1 MMRIAIISDIHG
13 NWPALEAVLLDIQ
26 KSSVDQII
34 CLGDLANGGPYP
46 AECIAAIQSLELVTL
61 QGNHELY
68 ILDQIPDMDT
78 HDPSWRTVHWTRQQL
93 TPQLLDYLNGLP
105 LSYTLPCGDAVCF
118 HASPLNQF
126 WGFLPAHTN
135 QEVAERMNELDNV
148 TLFVG
153 HTHCPLY
160 RLWSN
165 SWIVNCG
172 SVGMPLDG
180 SPHAKYGIAAYRG
193 GHWQIEFRAVAYDLE
208 EVMRAYDER
217 GLQQEG
223 GVFAGLFRYQVLTG
237 TNLVT
242 PYLSGVRQYAS
253 LQGIDTATAINSY
266 PVPAAIR
273 RWIANP

>member
-1 MMRIAIISDIHG
+1 MMRIALISDIHG
-13 NWPALEAVLLDIQ
+13 NLPALEAVLHDIQ
-26 KSSVDQII
+26 KNGVDQIL
-34 CLGDLANGGPYP
+34 CLGDLANGGPFP
-46 AECIAAIQSLELVTL
+46 AECVATIQSLGLVTL

-68 ILDQIPDMDT
+68 VLNQVPDISPS
-78 HDPSWRTVHWTRQQL
+78 DPSWRTVQWTRQQL
-93 TPQLLDYLNGLP
+93 SPELLAYLAGLP
-105 LSYTLPCGDAVCF
+105 LSYALPCGDAVCF

-135 QEVAERMNELDNV
+135 QEVAERMNDLDNV

-165 SWIVNCG
+165 TWIVNCG

-180 SPHAKYGIAAYRG
+180 SPHAKYCIAAYDAGR
-193 GHWQIEFRAVAYDLE
+193 WQVEFRAVAYDVGQ
-208 EVMRAYDER
+208 VMRAYEDR

-223 GVFAGLFRYQVLTG
+223 GVFASLFRYQMLTG
-237 TNLVT
+237 INLVT
-242 PYLSGVRQYAS
+242 PYLSGLRQYAT
-253 LQGIDTATAINSY
+253 LQGMDEATAMTVY

-273 RWIANP
+273 HWATNP